1 MGIEEVEVGVEEEE
15 EEAKNEEELKDRAG
29 KEEEEVKGRTHVL
42 ETKGCL
48 SGGVEVAVV
57 DRDWTRT
64 RTRMGRVEEDG
75 VEWTRDRGGWVRE
88 RVPVRT
94 MNMARVCF

>member
-1 MGIEEVEVGVEEEE
+1 MEVEEVEVEVEVE
-15 EEAKNEEELKDRAG
+15 EEAKNEEEVKERAG

-48 SGGVEVAVV
+48 SGGVKVV
-57 DRDWTRT
+57 VVGKN

-75 VEWTRDRGGWVRE
+75 VERTRDRGG
-88 RVPVRT
+88 
-94 MNMARVCF
+94 

>member
-1 MGIEEVEVGVEEEE
+1 MVKE
-15 EEAKNEEELKDRAG
+15 RAG
-29 KEEEEVKGRTHVL
+29 KEEEEEVKGRTHVL

-57 DRDWTRT
+57 DKDW
-64 RTRMGRVEEDG
+64 TRMGRVEEDG
-75 VEWTRDRGGWVRE
+75 VLRTKDRGGWVRE

-94 MNMARVCF
+94 MNMARACC